1 MKHPLIAIATS
12 LALAFSSHAFA
23 GHNHKGHHRH
33 DHDHDRGA
41 YAKVV
46 FVKPI
51 YKTVRVAE
59 PEQYCQ
65 HRDVEKPVVRHVHNR
80 QGKGDIIVGGLI
92 GGIIGHELGRNHN
105 QELATVTGVLI
116 GTAIAH
122 DANAKYYRT
131 KEYRVEHQ
139 RHCRTEMRYHTESRL
154 AGYRVKYRYKGDI
167 YTTRMREHPGKF
179 IRIDVKPHRE
189 RF

>member
-23 GHNHKGHHRH
+23 GHHHKGHHRH
-33 DHDHDRGA
+33 DHGRVA

-46 FVKPI
+46 QVKPI
-51 YKTVRVAE
+51 YKTVRVAV

-65 HRDVEKPVVRHVHNR
+65 HRDIRQPIKRRVHNN
-80 QGKGDIIVGGLI
+80 QGKGDIILGGII

-105 QELATVTGVLI
+105 QELATVTGALI

-131 KEYRVEHQ
+131 GEYRVEQQ

-154 AGYRVKYRYKGDI
+154 TGYRVKYRYKGDI
-167 YTTRMREHPGKF
+167 YTTRMREHPGKR
-179 IRIDVKPHRE
+179 IRVDVDVRPQRK